1 MVTTFLLVTAML
13 FIVLLVTALHLPPW
27 LKRIILWTP
36 AWLQAAFVH
45 VVYGGFF
52 IGGVTGH
59 VVGGL
64 LAVPWFFVVRF
75 VLQPRIRAELA
86 DSPLDLRNSIQASIK
101 TVRGWFSRAEVAV
114 VEAQHALLEK
124 ARS

>member
-13 FIVLLVTALHLPPW
+13 FVVLLVTVLHLPPM
-27 LKRIILWTP
+27 LKRIVLWTP

-64 LAVPWFFVVRF
+64 LAVPWFFAVRF
-75 VLQPRIRAELA
+75 ILQPRFRAEFA
-86 DSPLDLRNSIQASIK
+86 SSRSDRSNFVRTTIQE
-101 TVRGWFSRAEVAV
+101 VRGWLGHANAAAVEVRD
-114 VEAQHALLEK
+114 ALVDDT
-124 ARS
+124 RS